1 MISNGSCTY
10 NHGNFVTHKYGNKIV
25 SDLKDKRTFAVHKS
39 DVVFYVTPDS
49 PWVARLHVFT
59 VDEGVFLRQRFK
71 AGNELTQ
78 YIFRNTPIE
87 KIYGIT
93 NNKKFLSLA
102 KYAKWKPGQE
112 GVLTKS
118 YHTSDGNLVDQIIIS
133 VNKSE
138 FMKA

>member
-1 MISNGSCTY
+1 M
-10 NHGNFVTHKYGNKIV
+10 
-25 SDLKDKRTFAVHKS
+25 
-39 DVVFYVTPDS
+39 
-49 PWVARLHVFT
+49 FT